1 MEVDHRLQTFQRVT
15 RRGGRFRGVFYAYGL
30 FGLVCC
36 VLAAG
41 LSTAARADDFMT
53 ECLVTGSPKM
63 YECMSGKIPA
73 DKRAA
78 AVAGMRKSNASTQ
91 PGGNLLDPS
100 TLSQEQMQGL
110 DAVVIAQASCM

>member
-1 MEVDHRLQTFQRVT
+1 MRKISFGPVARVLA
-15 RRGGRFRGVFYAYGL
+15 F
-30 FGLVCC
+30 C
-36 VLAAG
+36 VLTAG
-41 LSTAARADDFMT
+41 LSSGARADDFMT
-53 ECLVTGSPKM
+53 ECLVTGSQQM
-63 YECMSGKIPA
+63 CDCMSAKIPA

-78 AVAGMRKSNASTQ
+78 AISGMRKSNASTQ

>member
-1 MEVDHRLQTFQRVT
+1 MRMVSFSL
-15 RRGGRFRGVFYAYGL
+15 VF
-30 FGLVCC
+30 C
-36 VLAAG
+36 VLATG
-41 LSTAARADDFMT
+41 LSTAVRADDFT
-53 ECLVTGSPKM
+53 NECLVTGSQKM
-63 YECMSGKIPA
+63 CQCMSDKIPA

-78 AVAGMRKSNASTQ
+78 VEGMRKSNASTQ